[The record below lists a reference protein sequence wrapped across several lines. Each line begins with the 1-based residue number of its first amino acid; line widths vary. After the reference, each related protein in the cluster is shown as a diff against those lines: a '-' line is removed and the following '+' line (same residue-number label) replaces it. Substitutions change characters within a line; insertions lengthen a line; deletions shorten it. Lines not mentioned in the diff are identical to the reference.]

1 MLSTGWST
9 VARVRRKAEDEGGMR
24 ERKKEK
30 IAIAKAMSVAIGTVS
45 AASEP
50 LCAEARGRASA
61 AAGARIRA
69 GRWGAG

>member
-1 MLSTGWST
+1 
-9 VARVRRKAEDEGGMR
+9 MR

-30 IAIAKAMSVAIGTVS
+30 IAIAKAMSVAIGTAS

-61 AAGARIRA
+61 GGRGADPC
-69 GRWGAG
+69 GAVGGWLGSWWWW